1 MGLGLGEGE
10 FLPPYYLLPSLAP
23 RSFILPLHPGRVDQA
38 EFCSLIFPGMHFGQE
53 LTLTLTPNP

>member
-38 EFCSLIFPGMHFGQE
+38 EFCSLIFPGMQFGQE
-53 LTLTLTPNP
+53 GP